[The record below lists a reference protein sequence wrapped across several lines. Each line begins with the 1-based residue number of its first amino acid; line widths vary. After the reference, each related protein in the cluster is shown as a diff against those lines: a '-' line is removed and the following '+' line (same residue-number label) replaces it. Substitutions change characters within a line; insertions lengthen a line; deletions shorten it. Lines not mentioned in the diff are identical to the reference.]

1 MTSRPEVTLKASV
14 ASFPPPK
21 EGFEGPNSIPEP
33 PVVHQPAPS
42 WGSLS
47 HPVLCHRPCVYL
59 LKGSTCRQGASC
71 QFCHHSQHS
80 PIPKLDQ
87 EQRARVQGL
96 SDEDLV
102 SLLIPHIRE
111 QAQAAGLLE
120 QVEDFVH
127 MLDKKLC
134 PDREHTNDNIRMK
147 IPRKE
152 LYRLKKTP
160 CHRLEVFVF
169 VLLHSVSSP
178 IGCIAQDEVRTLRGM
193 NMTAL
198 MKLLPRDDL
207 AEHFQKLRLS
217 AAGLVPE
224 L

>member
-1 MTSRPEVTLKASV
+1 MPSQTLKAIV

-21 EGFEGPNSIPEP
+21 EGLEGPNSIPEP
-33 PVVHQPAPS
+33 AVVHQLAAS
-42 WGSLS
+42 WGSLG
-47 HPVLCHRPCVYL
+47 HPVLCHRPCVYI
-59 LKGSTCRQGASC
+59 LKGSKCRQGASC

-80 PIPKLDQ
+80 PVPKLDQ

-111 QAQAAGLLE
+111 QALAAGLLE

-127 MLDKKLC
+127 VLDKKLC
-134 PDREHTNDNIRMK
+134 PDVEHNNDNIRMK

-152 LYRLKKTP
+152 LYRLKKT
-160 CHRLEVFVF
+160 
-169 VLLHSVSSP
+169 
-178 IGCIAQDEVRTLRGM
+178 LRGM
-193 NMTAL
+193 NLTAL
-198 MKLLPRDDL
+198 MKLLPRGDL

-217 AAGLVPE
+217 AAGSVKFE